1 MASPKVTI
9 FLLHD
14 KLYLLSQKECLFLFS
29 LILPNLQIILL
40 KLTIISSKLCSPS
53 LVVSD
58 KLDDAFDYMKE
69 NMKRS
74 SFQPHINSY
83 IYPFRNLLLSLFYVM
98 LSQSENRLKHQKW
111 WVSKLFLLDLTWDLM
126 ADENLV
132 WLVEKPRNSCPLQQI
147 DGSAFL
153 SKEKSLP
160 YLFRIFNEFCR
171 VENGSLWLV

>member
-1 MASPKVTI
+1 MINFTYSVKKSVY
-9 FLLHD
+9 FCR
-14 KLYLLSQKECLFLFS
+14 SEFS
-29 LILPNLQIILL
+29 LIFPNLQIILL
-40 KLTIISSKLCSPS
+40 KLTIIFSKLCSPS
-53 LVVSD
+53 LVVSY
-58 KLDDAFDYMKE
+58 KLDDVFDC
-69 NMKRS
+69 MKRS
-74 SFQPHINSY
+74 SFQPHINSFRGLPH
-83 IYPFRNLLLSLFYVM
+83 PFRNLVLSLFYVM

-147 DGSAFL
+147 DGGAFL
-153 SKEKSLP
+153 SNEKSYLP